1 MRSKE
6 FQWVIA
12 GVLFSLLWA
21 SASSA
26 TKIGL
31 DAAQPLFIAVLR
43 FGIASVIM
51 LAYAHMAKG
60 YSLPAGREWVDI
72 AVYGLLNISIY
83 LGCYVFAMQEVTASI
98 GAIATATNPV
108 FISLMSVFFLKKR
121 LTWNVILS
129 LMICIAGVFC
139 A

>member
-6 FQWVIA
+6 LQWIA
-12 GVLFSLLWA
+12 GGLLFSFLWA

-31 DAAQPLFIAVLR
+31 DVAQPLFIAELR
-43 FGIASVIM
+43 FGVAAFIM
-51 LAYAHMAKG
+51 LIYAHLIRGYRLPKG
-60 YSLPAGREWVDI
+60 TEWTDI

-108 FISLMSVFFLKKR
+108 FISLMSVFF
-121 LTWNVILS
+121 
-129 LMICIAGVFC
+129 
-139 A
+139 